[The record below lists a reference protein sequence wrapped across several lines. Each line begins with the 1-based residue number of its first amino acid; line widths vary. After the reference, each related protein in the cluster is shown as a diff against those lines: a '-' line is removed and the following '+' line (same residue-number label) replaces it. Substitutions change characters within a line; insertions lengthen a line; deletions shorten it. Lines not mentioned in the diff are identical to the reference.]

1 MWEYFPEFYQNNKV
15 IIIDN
20 LFGFLLKLWATI
32 KWQNIQLSAYS
43 QYNLADIFLL
53 DNGVIL

>member
-43 QYNLADIFLL
+43 QYNLTDIFLL